1 MSDRHVLAEDDDGHW
16 YVIPRSRLKDFYNW
30 LSSDEAEMGSQ
41 PDWAEMVGGSP
52 SLVSFVEFEIE

>member
-1 MSDRHVLAEDDDGHW
+1 MSDRHVLVEDDDGHW

-30 LSSDEAEMGSQ
+30 LSSDESGSE
-41 PDWAEMVGGSP
+41 PDWVKRVGGSP

>member
-1 MSDRHVLAEDDDGHW
+1 MKDRHVLAEDDDGHW

-30 LSSDEAEMGSQ
+30 LSSDESGIE
-41 PDWAEMVGGSP
+41 PDWAKRVGGSP